1 MPESVFQPNTA
12 GLVRLGKA
20 LDAGGDAVLDEAR
33 LALRTWGEEFR
44 RRLAAA
50 SPVGLGNLASS
61 WQLVVEE
68 TDRGTSV
75 AVGTNVRGKD
85 GQPYPLYLELG
96 TARIAGGRVVAWQPD
111 EPPVVDWPAK
121 SHALRKQAA
130 AAGNLAQMPLVRPI
144 GYEIA
149 RRLVEELRT
158 IVGDAFDERFD
169 GARF

>member
-1 MPESVFQPNTA
+1 M
-12 GLVRLGKA
+12 RLGKA
-20 LDAGGDAVLDEAR
+20 LDAAGDAALGEAR
-33 LALRTWGEEFR
+33 RALRTWGEEFR

-50 SPVGLGNLASS
+50 SPVGLGDLASS

-75 AVGTNVRGKD
+75 TVGTNLRGKD
-85 GQPYPLYLELG
+85 GRPYPLYLELG
-96 TARIAGGRVVAWQPD
+96 TARIAGGRVVDWQPG

-121 SHALRKQAA
+121 SHAPRRQATV
-130 AAGNLAQMPLVRPI
+130 AGDLAQMPLVRPI